1 MPPMPSTPSNA
12 DQPRRNR
19 SGDRSID
26 RSTDRSTD
34 RSLEP
39 SVERSQERF
48 LSLFLASEREVY
60 RYICAIVPARED
72 ADEII
77 QQTAVE
83 LWRKFE
89 QFDLTLPFTPLAC
102 RFALNVAKQWLER
115 KRRWRTLLSD
125 GLAERIAD
133 RREAEMPAI
142 QQRLR
147 HLEVCLEKLP
157 AGQRAIIEGYYLRK
171 LTVGSVATEAGRTV
185 DAVYKSLQRIRHSL
199 QECIERA
206 ERLEGAS

>member
-1 MPPMPSTPSNA
+1 M
-12 DQPRRNR
+12 
-19 SGDRSID
+19 DRSW
-26 RSTDRSTD
+26 D

-39 SVERSQERF
+39 SLERSQERF

-72 ADEII
+72 ADEVI

-147 HLEVCLEKLP
+147 HLEACLEKLP
-157 AGQRAIIEGYYLRK
+157 VGQRAIIDGYYFRK

-185 DAVYKSLQRIRHSL
+185 DAVYKSLQRIRQSL